1 MLFALILK
9 IHASQTVTTWKKFY
23 DWSPFFM
30 ISFLVALT
38 SAFIFLGFASNFFH
52 FCVWNLF
59 VVASISFEMSM
70 IAWLDVSKLKGTF
83 IGSLLKN
90 MKHFAFTIKLMVIL
104 SSIEHLTTIYSHV
117 LSPLKARW
125 QLDGVFMALMACNL
139 I

>member
-1 MLFALILK
+1 
-9 IHASQTVTTWKKFY
+9 
-23 DWSPFFM
+23 
-30 ISFLVALT
+30 
-38 SAFIFLGFASNFFH
+38 
-52 FCVWNLF
+52 
-59 VVASISFEMSM
+59 
-70 IAWLDVSKLKGTF
+70 
-83 IGSLLKN
+83 LLKN